1 MQRPRGGSAQTTN
14 GWGVPGVQ
22 RAQRAEAAEQ
32 GGGAGPAPKP
42 PEDFKLGILNWILSC
57 T

>member
-32 GGGAGPAPKP
+32 GGGAGPAWKP